1 MNQDSPIFGST
12 AGAVA
17 LGVACLGLVTGLQRF
32 AVGHPSVVL
41 LSVALIGVALAVVWG
56 AAHNSRRLVAGGTA
70 VFLISFLVLLAL
82 SSATT
87 TQGDES
93 LYTRFATEI
102 MRHGGN
108 PYLRNI
114 STATLHYA
122 APASGLTTHWDG
134 SVVTTFPYPAGL
146 LWLTWVA
153 SAVPFFATPT
163 VALNAIAVVAIAL
176 LLWRRCGWQSVAVYA
191 LVLMAGE
198 NLNVL
203 ARGNSDIVI
212 VPFIMWLML
221 KIPTFDPRQR
231 GQLLLFGSVLGLAL
245 AIKQNAWLLSPF
257 VVIALRSSLVDRGKP
272 VVRPLAMIIL
282 ITSVVFGVCNL
293 TFITRDGST
302 WLHAILSPLQSDG
315 VPAGQGL
322 ISIPMYFGGDL
333 STTLV
338 ALTLVTMLLALLVAP
353 TLRGRPSLLMVM
365 GGVVPTLVSSRSFL
379 HYIIT
384 LAPLALVALGSDVPE
399 PQRAYRG
406 RGFVLLAP
414 AIAGVVLLWN
424 GATPPNDISVR
435 AYVLQPGTTN
445 VEALTVRVA
454 ESIRQQASS
463 FRVSHDGMPSQEWIV
478 QSRHGDVVTLRIPV
492 GAVPLTTT
500 TPFQVAV
507 IDSAQRY
514 RYVSAPKVVAPISVL
529 VATGKGVH
537 SLTNTF
543 TVHLT
548 GPHRLVT
555 NATVRVTQT
564 AAVFSGIQPEQP
576 AYQYLFTG
584 TTGRTGVAEW
594 RYRCHR
600 GSSAKVAVEVLDRA
614 GQTIF
619 RSPLGIF
626 ACSESIPV
634 K

>member
-1 MNQDSPIFGST
+1 
-12 AGAVA
+12 
-17 LGVACLGLVTGLQRF
+17 
-32 AVGHPSVVL
+32 
-41 LSVALIGVALAVVWG
+41 
-56 AAHNSRRLVAGGTA
+56 
-70 VFLISFLVLLAL
+70 
-82 SSATT
+82 
-87 TQGDES
+87 
-93 LYTRFATEI
+93 
-102 MRHGGN
+102 
-108 PYLRNI
+108 
-114 STATLHYA
+114 
-122 APASGLTTHWDG
+122 
-134 SVVTTFPYPAGL
+134 
-146 LWLTWVA
+146 
-153 SAVPFFATPT
+153 
-163 VALNAIAVVAIAL
+163 
-176 LLWRRCGWQSVAVYA
+176 
-191 LVLMAGE
+191 
-198 NLNVL
+198 
-203 ARGNSDIVI
+203 
-212 VPFIMWLML
+212 
-221 KIPTFDPRQR
+221 
-231 GQLLLFGSVLGLAL
+231 
-245 AIKQNAWLLSPF
+245 
-257 VVIALRSSLVDRGKP
+257 
-272 VVRPLAMIIL
+272 MIIL
-282 ITSVVFGVCNL
+282 ITSVVFGACNL
-293 TFITRDGST
+293 TFINRDGST

-406 RGFVLLAP
+406 RGLELLAP

-424 GATPPNDISVR
+424 GATSPNDISVR
-435 AYVLQPGTTN
+435 AYVLQPETTN

-454 ESIRQQASS
+454 ESIRQHTSS
-463 FRVSHDGMPSQEWIV
+463 FRASHDGMPSQEWIV
-478 QSRHGDVVTLRIPV
+478 QSRRRDVVTSRIPA
-492 GAVPLTTT
+492 GAVPLTT

-529 VATGKGVH
+529 VATGKGAH

-564 AAVFSGIQPEQP
+564 AAVFSGIQLERP
-576 AYQYLFTG
+576 AYPYLFTG

-594 RYRCHR
+594 RYHCHR